1 MSSFV
6 VLRTFNSRNEADAVQ
21 AILSGS
27 GIESH
32 VESDDCG
39 ALDPALAFGRGARL
53 IVATTDRER
62 ATDVLSKVIPFE
74 ARESSGEADS

>member
-1 MSSFV
+1 MSGFV
-6 VLRTFNSRNEADAVQ
+6 VLRTFSSRNQAEAVQ

-27 GIESH
+27 DIESH

-39 ALDPALAFGRGARL
+39 AVDPALAFGRGARL

-62 ATDVLSKVIPFE
+62 ATDVLSKVVPPE
-74 ARESSGEADS
+74 APE

>member
-1 MSSFV
+1 MSDFV
-6 VLRTFNSRNEADAVQ
+6 VLRTLSSRNEAEAVQ

-27 GIESH
+27 EIESH

-62 ATDVLSKVIPFE
+62 ATDVLSKVVPSD
-74 ARESSGEADS
+74 AREWTSEGDS